1 MPEALSEL
9 SFRLDFGMFT
19 LNREGP
25 ALMPRGRKRGGRRR
39 GRGGPRRKKG
49 GHRGSGKPNGPE
61 PKKVIAPNQQPTED
75 EEGSENKPENKPED
89 KFEDKPEPKDAPNPA
104 AAYDESSWER
114 PGDNQPD
121 DDTNRVP
128 PDVHSKPTQ
137 TPSFKDLLNHP
148 AVQAF
153 HKAVVGAV
161 VDHLSKTVPVA

>member
-39 GRGGPRRKKG
+39 GKGGPRRKKG
-49 GHRGSGKPNGPE
+49 GRKGSGKPNGRE
-61 PKKVIAPNQQPTED
+61 PKKEIAPNQQPTED

-104 AAYDESSWER
+104 AAHDESSWER
-114 PGDNQPD
+114 PGDNQLD

-128 PDVHSKPTQ
+128 PAYEPAQ
-137 TPSFKDLLNHP
+137 TPSFKDLLNLNHP
-148 AVQAF
+148 VVQAL
-153 HKAVVGAV
+153 HRAVVGAV
-161 VDHLSKTVPVA
+161 VDHLKKTVPVA